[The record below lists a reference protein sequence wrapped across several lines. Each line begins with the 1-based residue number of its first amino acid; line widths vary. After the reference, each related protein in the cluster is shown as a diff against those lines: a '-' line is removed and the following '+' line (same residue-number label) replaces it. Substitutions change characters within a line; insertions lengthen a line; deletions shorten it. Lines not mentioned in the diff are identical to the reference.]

1 MFEVS
6 FTVNDASRATGVP
19 ERTLRY
25 FIKSGELPTVKIG
38 RVRVIRRKS
47 LDEFLAS
54 YEVRVLEEGSK
65 RTSTGVIREVM
76 QEACVTGE
84 GASHE

>member
-1 MFEVS
+1 MFEVAFS
-6 FTVNDASRATGVP
+6 LHDASRATGVP
-19 ERTLRY
+19 VSTLRH
-25 FIKSGELPTVKIG
+25 FIQNGELPTCKLG

-54 YEVRVLEEGSK
+54 YEIRALEEGEK

-76 QEACVTGE
+76 QEARP
-84 GASHE
+84 